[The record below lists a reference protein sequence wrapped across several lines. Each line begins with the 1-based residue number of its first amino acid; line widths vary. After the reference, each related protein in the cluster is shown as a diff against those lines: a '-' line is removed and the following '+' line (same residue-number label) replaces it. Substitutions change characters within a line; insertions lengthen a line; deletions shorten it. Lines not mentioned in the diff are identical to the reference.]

1 MDNEVTSKKYEFF
14 SAIYKVLWGISI
26 AVVVLFLCNSY
37 FLKHYWSL
45 DPEDFTFLRVV
56 YFSKALSFGHYFSD
70 GSYGKFLFIIIDAL
84 MIFVLLGLLASISTK
99 LKFLKSNNK
108 LSNSICYLI
117 CSLSTLIL
125 GIIIYVRGS
134 LVGYEEILIYSDELG
149 NHFSLIYYLKRCF
162 EPILYGIFFVIM
174 DIPCLILGIKE
185 YKKNKTKTCIKEKI
199 SKFFDSP
206 INCLFLCIFI
216 ITSFLFIYL
225 CFNQHLYVLEDASV
239 VYFR

>member
-1 MDNEVTSKKYEFF
+1 MDNEVTSKKYELF
-14 SAIYKVLWGISI
+14 SVIYKVLWGISI

-37 FLKHYWSL
+37 FVKHYWSL

-56 YFSKALSFGHYFSD
+56 YFLEALNFGHYFSD
-70 GSYGKFLFIIIDAL
+70 GGYGKFLFIIIDAL
-84 MIFVLLGLLASISTK
+84 MILVLLGLLASISTK

-117 CSLSTLIL
+117 CSLSALIL

-185 YKKNKTKTCIKEKI
+185 YKKNKNKLSIKEKI

-216 ITSFLFIYL
+216 ITSLLFIYL
-225 CFNQHLYVLEDASV
+225 CFNQHLYVLEDVSV